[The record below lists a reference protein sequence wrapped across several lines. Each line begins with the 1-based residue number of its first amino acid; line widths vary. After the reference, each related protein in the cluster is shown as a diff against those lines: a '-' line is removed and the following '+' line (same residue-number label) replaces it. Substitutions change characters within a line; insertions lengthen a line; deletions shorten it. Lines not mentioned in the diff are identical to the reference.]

1 MNHYL
6 IFAIGVFIGTFLGL
20 LIAGLLDAAH
30 RTTLDQEAQEKAIDK
45 WRTL

>member
-1 MNHYL
+1 MTYL
-6 IFAIGVFIGTFLGL
+6 IFGAGMFVGTFLGL

-30 RTTLDQEAQEKAIDK
+30 RTTLDQEAQERAIDK